1 MSSDPGG
8 TDRCRIRVVSIYS
21 TSWRHLG
28 TEREDLSSKLE
39 LGGLTRHYE
48 LYKDQ
53 LPRLLP
59 YSIVGGPIDTGDI
72 EIAQPV
78 PGIEMTE
85 SDASFFALPSNQ
97 VVLAV
102 TLGFTTAP
110 LSDAPSVAAI
120 SRVLEQ
126 SIEGAVNIRG
136 RGLTEYVDALKQDDL
151 IRDVLSTD
159 ETAQVAGETLLP
171 ERHQLVFIARRDKDD
186 WVPTQAVINELVY
199 RDTPP
204 YREEFGSPKIP
215 EQLNLSEL
223 SDDGSV
229 IRPSRPWVAG
239 QREASSPKVITLG
252 VVTPYVSLL
261 YNHQPYVED
270 SIFLSTVHA
279 VGTASRFRQ
288 IWHEAYQ
295 QVRRFRDQKQRQTT
309 GLQTRADL
317 EELADHLGNLE
328 FDLTFSV
335 EFPLMRIETFHTALY
350 EAMDLSNQAK
360 ALSQM
365 FDQLDGSLHSELTA
379 IDVRERRRDDGRQRW
394 NAFAAG
400 ILSLIGVSVGFVIA
414 FLGVNTKEV
423 PGGDSELSMWDPHFA
438 DLYLIAALFALT
450 PAFLIAFPYL
460 RDWAARH
467 PGPAAWSGL
476 AGTCL
481 GAALFAAT
489 FVEDHHGTGRAIVLD
504 AIVKAIAVFALL
516 IGLSLVGLWLR
527 RQLPVWLRAV
537 RNRWRRQATS

>member
-1 MSSDPGG
+1 M
-8 TDRCRIRVVSIYS
+8 SIYS

-59 YSIVGGPIDTGDI
+59 FSILGGPFDTGDI
-72 EIAQPV
+72 EISQPV
-78 PGIEMTE
+78 PGVEMTE
-85 SDASFFALPSNQ
+85 SDAVLFALPSNQ

-136 RGLTEYVDALKQDDL
+136 RGLTEHVDALKQDDL

-159 ETAQVAGETLLP
+159 ETAQGAGETLLP

-186 WVPTQAVINELVY
+186 WVPTQSVINELVY

-229 IRPSRPWVAG
+229 IRPSWPSVAG
-239 QREASSPKVITLG
+239 QREASTSKVITLG

-261 YNHQPYVED
+261 YNHQRYVED

-423 PGGDSELSMWDPHFA
+423 PGGESELSMWDPHFA

-460 RDWAARH
+460 RDWAAARH
-467 PGPAAWSGL
+467 SGSAVWSGL
-476 AGTCL
+476 AGMVL
-481 GAALFAAT
+481 GVGLFAAT

-527 RQLPVWLRAV
+527 RRLPKWLRAV
-537 RNRWRRQATS
+537 RNRRRRQAAS

>member
-1 MSSDPGG
+1 
-8 TDRCRIRVVSIYS
+8 
-21 TSWRHLG
+21 
-28 TEREDLSSKLE
+28 
-39 LGGLTRHYE
+39 
-48 LYKDQ
+48 
-53 LPRLLP
+53 
-59 YSIVGGPIDTGDI
+59 
-72 EIAQPV
+72 
-78 PGIEMTE
+78 
-85 SDASFFALPSNQ
+85 
-97 VVLAV
+97 
-102 TLGFTTAP
+102 
-110 LSDAPSVAAI
+110 
-120 SRVLEQ
+120 
-126 SIEGAVNIRG
+126 
-136 RGLTEYVDALKQDDL
+136 
-151 IRDVLSTD
+151 
-159 ETAQVAGETLLP
+159 
-171 ERHQLVFIARRDKDD
+171 
-186 WVPTQAVINELVY
+186 VINELVY

-229 IRPSRPWVAG
+229 IRPSWPSVAG
-239 QREASSPKVITLG
+239 QREASTSKVITLG

-261 YNHQPYVED
+261 YNHQRYVED

-335 EFPLMRIETFHTALY
+335 EFPLMRNETFHTALY

-423 PGGDSELSMWDPHFA
+423 PGGESELSMWDPHFA

-460 RDWAARH
+460 RDWAAARH
-467 PGPAAWSGL
+467 SGSAVWSGL
-476 AGTCL
+476 AGMVL
-481 GAALFAAT
+481 GVGLFAAT

-516 IGLSLVGLWLR
+516 VGLSLVGLWLR
-527 RQLPVWLRAV
+527 RRLPLWLRAV
-537 RNRWRRQATS
+537 RNRRRRQAAS